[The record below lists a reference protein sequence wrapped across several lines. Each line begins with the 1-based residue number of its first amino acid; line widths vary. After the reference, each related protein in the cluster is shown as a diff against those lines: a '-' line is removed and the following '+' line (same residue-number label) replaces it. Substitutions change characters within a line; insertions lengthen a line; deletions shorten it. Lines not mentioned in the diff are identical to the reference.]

1 MTQTKRSIRFF
12 LFSCALS
19 VAPVALG
26 IDAVGEIE
34 FREALRDAG
43 TDLRLMCVA
52 AHPDDEDGAT
62 LATYRLEYGYKTFA
76 VISTRGEGGQ
86 NEIGPEL
93 YNELAVIRTRE
104 MKAATDVEGAELHF
118 LNLPEFGYSKSIEE
132 AYKIWG
138 KKTALRRMVRVIR
151 LTRPDVI
158 ITNHGPTGGHGH
170 HQATG
175 DILQEAFFAAA
186 DPEVFPDQIKDG
198 LNVWQPARLF
208 VRSRGGG
215 DNLANVDAYKLN
227 DWRGLTYAEI
237 AARALEQHQ
246 SQGMGMF
253 IDMYRNRRIQPAY
266 SLVLEAPGNESG
278 GNGAVPAPGGT
289 LFEGLNDR
297 VSEGERSI
305 SDSKESRGSLF
316 KPLMRLVETVAKESS
331 AENRLARLHRAAGMA
346 AQIRFDARLKDSEL
360 IPGQSTAIEVRL
372 TDFSNP
378 DARTVDFELTPKAWL
393 DGGATQS
400 VSREVDDSRKAEA
413 VLDVTAPAA
422 APLTVPHAEYV
433 FADRFWEPQYTLTAR
448 IQTDFGEIA
457 LHRPVQ
463 FDVAPPVEIGFAG
476 DPYLVNDDGSVQYD
490 VILTNHK
497 NGAVEG
503 KVSVEPSSGLRVT
516 QTEIPFTLAAEG
528 EQTVLP
534 IHAEMTDRAGAEA
547 SDFTLTASIAGAKES
562 RVAVARSI
570 PITLPKDIRVGVI
583 QSYDDTY
590 VLTLERLDVPHAALT
605 VEDFTPGRLDEFT
618 TIIVDIRAYLVRPD
632 LVANNQALLDY
643 VKRGGNLIVSY
654 QKTFEWQSEFA
665 PYPLSI
671 SRGRV
676 TVEDAPITLL
686 QPEHPLFN
694 IPNSIEA
701 SDWEGWKQERGL
713 YFPSRWDDAYTPLL
727 ACNDP
732 GDQPLEG
739 SCLYAEYGEGTYFYT
754 ALVWYRQIRQLHP
767 GATKVFVNM
776 LALGQ

>member
-1 MTQTKRSIRFF
+1 M
-12 LFSCALS
+12 CA
-19 VAPVALG
+19 APLAFG
-26 IDAVGEIE
+26 IDAIGESV
-34 FREALRDAG
+34 FREALRDVG

-118 LNLPEFGYSKSIEE
+118 LNLPEFGYSKSLEE

-138 KKTALRRMVRVIR
+138 KENALRRMVHVIR

-186 DPEVFPDQIKDG
+186 DPKVFPDQIDAG
-198 LNVWQPARLF
+198 LDAWQPARLY
-208 VRSRGGG
+208 VRSRTGGK
-215 DNLANVDAYKLN
+215 NIANVDAYKLN
-227 DWRGLTYAEI
+227 EWRGLTYAEI
-237 AARALEQHQ
+237 AARALEKHQ
-246 SQGMGMF
+246 SQGMGFF
-253 IDMYRNRRIQPAY
+253 IDMYRNRRVQPAY
-266 SLVLEAPGNESG
+266 SLVLEAPEG
-278 GNGAVPAPGGT
+278 GQNGGAVPAAGGT
-289 LFEGLNDR
+289 LFDGLSDR
-297 VSEGERSI
+297 VSKREREI
-305 SDSKESRGSLF
+305 SDSKENRAELF
-316 KPLMRLVETVAKESS
+316 EPLMKLATDLSGDS
-331 AENRLARLHRAAGMA
+331 NAEHRLARLHHAAGMA
-346 AQIRFDARLKDSEL
+346 AQIRFDTYLEDEEL
-360 IPGQSTAIEVRL
+360 TPGQSAPLEVRL
-372 TDFSNP
+372 VDFKNA
-378 DARTVDFELTPKAWL
+378 DAQSVTFELTPKAWL
-393 DGGATQS
+393 TGGSPQQTS
-400 VSREVDDSRKAEA
+400 KDLGDSRRAEA
-413 VLDVTAPAA
+413 KLDVIVPAS

-448 IQTDFGEIA
+448 IDTDFGELA

-463 FDVAPPVEIGFAG
+463 FNVAPDVEIGFAG
-476 DPYLVNDDGSVQYD
+476 DPYLVNEDGSVQYD

-497 NGAVEG
+497 NGAVDGTLIVAPPEG
-503 KVSVEPSSGLRVT
+503 SRVS
-516 QTEIPFTLAAEG
+516 QTEIPFAFAAEG

-534 IHAEMTDRAGAEA
+534 VKAEVKNA
-547 SDFTLTASIAGAKES
+547 SRDVARDFTLTASIKGTDETRSAK
-562 RVAVARSI
+562 ARSV
-570 PITLPKDIRVGVI
+570 PITVPDGIHVGVI

-590 VLTLERLDVPHAALT
+590 VLTLERLNVPHSSLT
-605 VEDFTPGRLDEFT
+605 IEDFTPDRLDEFT

-632 LVANNQALLDY
+632 LIANNQALLDY

-654 QKTFEWQSEFA
+654 QKTFEWNTNLA
-665 PYPLSI
+665 PYPLNVG
-671 SRGRV
+671 RGRV
-676 TVEDAPITLL
+676 TLEDAPITLL

-694 IPNSIEA
+694 VPNKIEA
-701 SDWEGWKQERGL
+701 QDWDGWKQERGL

-732 GDQPLEG
+732 GDSPLEG

-767 GATKVFVNM
+767 GATKIFANM